1 MEMSSLNVLIE
12 CHHLM
17 ESGPERGRLS
27 KLGKEGYHSHAFEK
41 NSGWLVSALQPG
53 EERRR
58 TAKHMLVLGRAGL
71 SGHKDNSTSPL
82 KVLTAMKM
90 TMMTTMM

>member
-41 NSGWLVSALQPG
+41 TVAGSSLRSSL
-53 EERRR
+53 ERRGD
-58 TAKHMLVLGRAGL
+58 VQQ
-71 SGHKDNSTSPL
+71 STCWC
-82 KVLTAMKM
+82 
-90 TMMTTMM
+90 